1 MIMRDPVRIK
11 QILPITDGFT
21 VLSTVDDGK
30 GKTVFE
36 DATKEGWHYLF
47 ALVDGGEWDDD
58 YVAVYE
64 MDSIGCGEIDGS
76 AFRIVPKCT
85 CPKCGGEMTPRWYE
99 NASKPSYTC
108 PCGAMSMNELF
119 KGGKSK

>member
-1 MIMRDPVRIK
+1 MRDHVRIK
-11 QILPITDGFT
+11 QILPITDGCT
-21 VLSTVDDGK
+21 VLSLVEDDVGNRC
-30 GKTVFE
+30 FE
-36 DATKEGWHYLF
+36 DLSKEGWHYLF

-58 YVAVYE
+58 YVAIYE
-64 MDSIGCGEIDGS
+64 MDSIGCGEIDS
-76 AFRIVPKCT
+76 SSFRIVPKCT

-108 PCGAMSMNELF
+108 ACGAMSMNELF